1 MGDIGRTTEM
11 AGRSGLVACCCQ
23 REHFT
28 PREVDVLVLI
38 ARGHSTAAIG
48 RRLRMSPDTV
58 MRHVTH
64 MFARAGVSNRPELVA
79 IAFVNGILE
88 ASWPP
93 TASSRRCLGTSSPA

>member
-1 MGDIGRTTEM
+1 MGDIGRAAEVTE
-11 AGRSGLVACCCQ
+11 RSERAACCCE

-64 MFARAGVSNRPELVA
+64 MFVRAGVSNRPELVA
-79 IAFVNGILE
+79 IAFVNGVLE
-88 ASWPP
+88 ANWPP
-93 TASSRRCLGTSSPA
+93 TASSRRCLDMTSPA